1 MMLRYI
7 FIISIPLFI
16 ALATAEELY
25 RYIDD
30 QGNEYVVDSPYKL
43 PLSVKERERYI
54 KEYEKKKKEE
64 RQLPP
69 DLQDNRPA
77 YKDTIRR
84 IEPDNTHTEEEGTT
98 KKRLLTEENKRKIE
112 ELTKRL
118 EDTVKELGYKS
129 QRALITQIPSLKEEV
144 ERLKAKVEEIKKEL
158 NEYYEQ
164 ADKIERP

>member
-1 MMLRYI
+1 MILRYI
-7 FIISIPLFI
+7 FIISISLFI
-16 ALATAEELY
+16 TLASAGELY
-25 RYIDD
+25 RYTDE

-43 PLSVKERERYI
+43 PLSVKERDRYI
-54 KEYEKKKKEE
+54 KEYEKKKKET
-64 RQLPP
+64 QLPP

-77 YKDTIRR
+77 YKDMIRR
-84 IEPDNTHTEEEGTT
+84 TEPDNTYQEEEGTT
-98 KKRLLTEENKRKIE
+98 KKRLSTEENKKKIE

-144 ERLKAKVEEIKKEL
+144 ERLKVKVEEIKKEL

-164 ADKIERP
+164 ADKIEGP